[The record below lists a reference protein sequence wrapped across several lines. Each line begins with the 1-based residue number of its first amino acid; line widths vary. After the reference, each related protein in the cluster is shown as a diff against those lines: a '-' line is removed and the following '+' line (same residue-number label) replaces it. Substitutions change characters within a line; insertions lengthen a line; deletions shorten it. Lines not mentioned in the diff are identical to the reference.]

1 MRKVLVISNTT
12 GSAGMNCLMGIFAQI
27 NETGYD
33 WDVRLVQSKGA
44 IPHSFLA
51 DAVKDGADGV
61 IASIGVASE
70 LTNALASLDIPIV
83 TIHTDIAGGKSR
95 RLVRLRN
102 DDYAVG
108 VCAAKFFLDHGSFR
122 AYGFVPTV
130 DPTPWSANRVRGFRE
145 QLATAGA
152 DVLVATRD
160 LDLSNFLR
168 DLPKPAAVLGA
179 TDLEASNVL
188 ATCRNLSL
196 DVPGQVAVLG
206 TDDNEIFCNSMRPS
220 LSSVHTDDHG
230 LGRRAARELQ
240 KMLRNRRGSDAESVI
255 LVPPTGVTERTSTR
269 TVPPA
274 GFLIRR
280 ALDYIRTN
288 YQSGIDVG
296 DVVRHLGVSPS
307 LARTRFRQVL
317 GKSIR
322 DVIIE
327 TRLERVRKLLRTTSE
342 PISRIAKLSGFTSAC
357 RLAHLFHAREGR
369 SMNDYRRL
377 TADSQTRT

>member
-1 MRKVLVISNTT
+1 
-12 GSAGMNCLMGIFAQI
+12 MNCLMGIFAQI
-27 NETGYD
+27 NEAGYG
-33 WDVRLVQSKGA
+33 WDVRLVQSKGV

-83 TIHTDIAGGKSR
+83 TIHTDIAGGRIRPK

-108 VCAAKFFLDHGSFR
+108 ACAAKFFLNHGSFR
-122 AYGFVPTV
+122 GYGFVPTV
-130 DPTPWSANRVRGFRE
+130 DPTPWSANRARGFRE

-160 LDLSNFLR
+160 LDLSDFLR
-168 DLPKPAAVLGA
+168 SLSKPAAVFGA

-288 YQSGIDVG
+288 YQNGIDVG

-342 PISRIAKLSGFTSAC
+342 PISRIAKLSGFASAC

-377 TADSQTRT
+377 TADSRTHT

>member
-1 MRKVLVISNTT
+1 MKKVLVISNTT

-27 NETGYD
+27 NEAGYG
-33 WDVRLVQSKGA
+33 WDVRLVQSKGV

-130 DPTPWSANRVRGFRE
+130 DPTPWSANRARGFRE

>member
-1 MRKVLVISNTT
+1 MKNVLVISNTT

-27 NETGYD
+27 NEAGYD

-61 IASIGVASE
+61 IASIGVAAE
-70 LTNALASLDIPIV
+70 LTNALGSLAIPIV
-83 TIHTDIAGGKSR
+83 AIHTDIADGRVRPK

-130 DPTPWSANRVRGFRE
+130 DPTPWSANRARGFRE

-152 DVLVATRD
+152 TVFLATRD
-160 LDLSNFLR
+160 LDLSDFLR

-220 LSSVHTDDHG
+220 LSSVHTNDHG

-240 KMLRNRRGSDAESVI
+240 KMLRNRCKSDAESII
-255 LVPPTGVTERTSTR
+255 LVPPTGVTERMSTR
-269 TVPPA
+269 TVPVA
-274 GFLIRR
+274 GFLIRK
-280 ALDYIRTN
+280 ALDYIRAN
-288 YQSGIDVG
+288 YQDGIDVG

-307 LARTRFRQVL
+307 LARTRFRQVH

-342 PISRIAKLSGFTSAC
+342 PISRIAKLSGFASAC
-357 RLAHLFHAREGR
+357 RLAHLFRAREGC
-369 SMNDYRRL
+369 SMNDYRR
-377 TADSQTRT
+377 AAF